1 MQRGERKKSEVK
13 VYLRGVGKPLNVE
26 TINGWRDTP
35 VCVESVGLSLKS
47 GEDSYCSNVVYH
59 CISFY
64 NVGFFFFV
72 NG

>member
-1 MQRGERKKSEVK
+1 M
-13 VYLRGVGKPLNVE
+13 GKPLNVE